1 MLWYKR
7 FYLDIFMKKSGR
19 KDGLGFFSR
28 FFHYLCKLNF
38 KIKSVEK
45 KSAVLLIF
53 TGGTISMSEDPAT
66 GALKPVD
73 FDKLQEL
80 MPELKQTGIRIKSMP
95 FLPLIDSSD
104 VHPVI
109 WEKIALFIEENY
121 DDYDGFVVLHG
132 TDTMA
137 YTASALSFMLE
148 NLTKPVIFT
157 GAQLPIGM
165 MRSDAKENL
174 LTSIE
179 IAAAKENGTAIVPEV
194 CIFFEDTL
202 FRGNRTTKKNA
213 EHFNA
218 FNSYNYP
225 SLAKAGVHI
234 KYFRTY
240 IHYPEPDARLRLR
253 LGTDPNIAVLKLF
266 PGISESVVR
275 SVLEIKGIKAVVL
288 ESFGAGN
295 APRHQW
301 LFDALKRAIDRGVII
316 VNKSQCSTG
325 SVEMGRYETSLN
337 LLNAGVISAY
347 DCTTEALVTKLMCL
361 LGEYNSVEEV
371 KHWLGVSIC
380 GEMTI

>member
-1 MLWYKR
+1 
-7 FYLDIFMKKSGR
+7 
-19 KDGLGFFSR
+19 
-28 FFHYLCKLNF
+28 
-38 KIKSVEK
+38 VEK
-45 KSAVLLIF
+45 ESAVLLLF

-66 GALKPVD
+66 GALRPID
-73 FDKLQEL
+73 FDRLQEL
-80 MPELKQTGIRIKSMP
+80 MPEIKQTGVRIKSIP

-104 VHPVI
+104 VHPQV
-109 WEKIALFIEENY
+109 WERMALIIQENY
-121 DDYDGFVVLHG
+121 DEFDGFVVLHG

-137 YTASALSFMLE
+137 YSASALSFMLE
-148 NLTKPVIFT
+148 NLSKPVIFT

-174 LTSIE
+174 LTAIE
-179 IAAAKENGTAIVPEV
+179 IAAAKESGQPIVPEV

-225 SLAKAGVHI
+225 ALAKAGVHI

-240 IHYPEPDARLRLR
+240 IHYPAPGTQLRVR
-253 LGTDPNIAVLKLF
+253 TRINQNVAILKLF
-266 PGISESVVR
+266 PGISELTVNAI
-275 SVLEIKGIKAVVL
+275 LNIPDLKAVVL

-295 APRHQW
+295 APRKTW
-301 LFDALKRAIDRGVII
+301 FFNALKDAAERGIII

-337 LLNAGVISAY
+337 LVNAGVMSAF
-347 DCTTEALVTKLMCL
+347 DCTTEAIVTKLMYL
-361 LGEYNSVEEV
+361 LGEYTSTEDIKHRLSV
-371 KHWLGVSIC
+371 SMC
-380 GEMTI
+380 GEMTAI